1 MNGSLRNGFAAA
13 LLGLFLSIP
22 TGVQAQIADGQDVGL
37 PVGSLAPAAMVQ
49 DLQGNPVQV
58 LDLIPKGKPAILE
71 FWATWCELCA
81 EIQPQMEQIQKENGS
96 KINIV
101 AVAVGVGQNA
111 RRIQQ
116 FIDQHKPGYRYV
128 FDNRGAAVRAYLAAT
143 TSIVLMLDKDGKVVY
158 QGVGGDQ
165 DLLKAVKEKLLAS
178 GD

>member
-1 MNGSLRNGFAAA
+1 LNGSLKNVFAAA
-13 LLGLFLSIP
+13 LLGVALLIP
-22 TGVQAQIADGQDVGL
+22 AGASAQIEDGQDVGL
-37 PVGSLAPAAMVQ
+37 PVGSIAPAAMVQ
-49 DLQGNPVQV
+49 AHQGNAVQV
-58 LDLIPKGKPAILE
+58 LDLIPKGKPAIVE

-81 EIQPQMEQIQKENGS
+81 EIQPQMEQIQRENGS

-101 AVAVGVGQNA
+101 AVAVGVGQNP

-116 FIDQHKPGYRYV
+116 YIDEHKPGYTYV
-128 FDNRGAAVRAYLAAT
+128 FDNRGNAVRAYLAAT

-165 DLLKAVKEKLLAS
+165 DLLKAVKEKLLAT